1 MYFLSRNTFHK
12 HNYLLYKSK
21 FTFYVFLLYRD
32 WLTTTRQD
40 HQWWLLFTV
49 SWSLCLPPTV
59 PTTWRNSSGQKWVL
73 HQRCRCSGVIWSFL
87 GPRGPLVEPSISA
100 STRTVRENFSWVH
113 RWAVT
118 LPWGLRYPS
127 NRIFY
132 ESWWC
137 QLSKFGRKY
146 KYKDK
151 YRDKY
156 KDRDK

>member
-59 PTTWRNSSGQKWVL
+59 PTTWRNSSVQKWVL
-73 HQRCRCSGVIWSFL
+73 HQRCRCSGVIWPHCPLLIATMEVMIFDYKCPLSNVPLFQSFKYEPQARNNLHDL
-87 GPRGPLVEPSISA
+87 GGVDKVAIALSGWNPPNQLL
-100 STRTVRENFSWVH
+100 TRNPH
-113 RWAVT
+113 CH
-118 LPWGLRYPS
+118 L
-127 NRIFY
+127 I
-132 ESWWC
+132 C
-137 QLSKFGRKY
+137 
-146 KYKDK
+146 
-151 YRDKY
+151 
-156 KDRDK
+156 